1 MAQTAQEKAQ
11 EALEI
16 ANRKVK
22 KLEEKRDKAKA
33 DLAAAIESLEAE
45 TRNRDYVAQHPA
57 LQSVE
62 EHRLSVQTD
71 PHDESS
77 HDLADEAP
85 EDEAAPSLGF

>member
-1 MAQTAQEKAQ
+1 MAQNAQEKAQ

-57 LQSVE
+57 LQAVE
-62 EHRLSVQTD
+62 ERVD
-71 PHDESS
+71 PTPAEQPVKP
-77 HDLADEAP
+77 EAGQS
-85 EDEAAPSLGF
+85 SLGF

>member
-77 HDLADEAP
+77 HDLAAQP
-85 EDEAAPSLGF
+85 EKPVAGQTLGF

>member
-45 TRNRDYVAQHPA
+45 TANRDYVAAHPA
-57 LQSVE
+57 LKSVE
-62 EHRLSVQTD
+62 EHQASVAKEPYD
-71 PHDESS
+71 PT
-77 HDLADEAP
+77 
-85 EDEAAPSLGF
+85 EDAQPQHLGF